1 MKRNMHAKTL
11 ALVLVAI
18 TGVQASGIAQKFEG
32 VNTKAYAEDI
42 NNNEVKETEQVTTI
56 CSKSKDYEKADIK
69 VQTTT
74 SGAVNI
80 IVPNNFTKENITALE
95 KLKGNDQST
104 FNKAYIVIQFTT
116 PKVTTS
122 PAVSISKIKD
132 LLKNS
137 DNIYNLSGNL
147 KLSNN
152 DEILDGKYIK
162 YIEVATKDSKGTW
175 IPKSEGILPTCKY
188 EWLNDGN
195 IVLAKTE
202 LKVEIQKALSA
213 KVSISGSERVGKTLE
228 ADVTASK
235 NGSIVTPDKV
245 EYEWYRCKK
254 KDGDFD
260 SISGERD
267 KKYKIVSRDEDKYI
281 KVIAKVTV
289 NGETIE
295 VNDRTGSI
303 DKRSSHRSHRSSSR
317 GSGSTADT
325 DEIKDEIKD
334 AKDDEASYDVSD
346 YPKVEKEVFEYLKD
360 KDDRTLVLEGD
371 DYTWTFKTKDIK
383 NVSDMDGKLDT
394 TIETT
399 SPNESEIKN
408 VLNGANVV
416 NLYFKYDGKLPGKA
430 KVKVDIGSKYND
442 KKMYVYY
449 YNKNSKSLE
458 LIDSNIKVDD
468 DEIEFSI
475 NKVGDYVLSETP
487 LSASLATSSGEGWK
501 MFNDGNW
508 QYISFGNNVIG
519 WNFIDGRWYFMDAL
533 GTMQRGWVNLDGSWY
548 YLNYSGDM
556 ATGWKLLGDKWYY
569 LRDDGKML
577 TGWVDDM
584 GTWYYMYSDGSMAR
598 NTTVDGY
605 KLGWNGAWIR

>member
-1 MKRNMHAKTL
+1 MKRNMHAKTI
-11 ALVLVAI
+11 ALVLAAI
-18 TGVQASGIAQKFEG
+18 TGVQATGIAQKFEG
-32 VNTKAYAEDI
+32 VNTKAYAEGI
-42 NNNEVKETEQVTTI
+42 NNNDIKETGQVTTI
-56 CSKSKDYEKADIK
+56 CSKSEQYGNAGIT

-74 SGAVNI
+74 PGSVI
-80 IVPNNFTKENITALE
+80 ITVPNNFTDDNKTALE
-95 KLKGNDQST
+95 KLKGSDQST
-104 FNKAYIVIQFTT
+104 SNKAYIGIQFTT
-116 PKVTTS
+116 PQVTTS
-122 PAVSISKIKD
+122 PGVSISKIKINDKIYD
-132 LLKNS
+132 LSKDS
-137 DNIYNLSGNL
+137 
-147 KLSNN
+147 KLPNN
-152 DEILDGKYIK
+152 DEIINGKYIK
-162 YIEVATKDSKGTW
+162 YIEVATKDSNNKW
-175 IPKSEGILPTCKY
+175 IPSGGTLSDCKY
-188 EWLNDGN
+188 EWLNSDGKV
-195 IVLAKTE
+195 VLAKTS
-202 LKVEIQKALSA
+202 LKTEIQRNASA
-213 KVSISGSERVGKTLE
+213 KVSISGTEKVGKTLE
-228 ADVTASK
+228 ANVTAYL
-235 NGSIVTPDKV
+235 NGKITTPTKI
-245 EYEWYRCKK
+245 EYQWYRSKK
-254 KDGDFD
+254 KDRDFD
-260 SISGERD
+260 RISSETDRE
-267 KKYKIVSRDEDKYI
+267 YKIASRDEDKYI

-303 DKRSSHRSHRSSSR
+303 DERSSHRSHRSSGS
-317 GSGSTADT
+317 GSGSTADS

-346 YPKVEKEVFEYLKD
+346 YPRVEKEVFEYLKD

-399 SPNESEIKN
+399 SPNESEIKK
-408 VLNGANVV
+408 VLNGADVV

-430 KVKVDIGSKYND
+430 KVKVDIGSEYND

-458 LIDSNIKVDD
+458 LIDSNVKVDD
-468 DEIEFSI
+468 DDIEFSI

-487 LSASLATSSGEGWK
+487 LLGSVATISGNGWN
-501 MFNDGNW
+501 MLSDGNW
-508 QYISFGNNVIG
+508 QYISSGNKALG

-533 GTMQRGWVNLDGSWY
+533 GTMQRGWVTSNGSWY

-605 KLGWNGAWIR
+605 KLGSNGAWIR